1 MLSSGIKLKK
11 VQEQQEQ
18 QDKREPA
25 GNDVAS
31 ILSRRVAVEFTDSE
45 DDSEQDEKDW
55 SDWLTLA
62 FIQGSHVG
70 ILIVITEQKN
80 TEGWKHWS
88 N

>member
-1 MLSSGIKLKK
+1 MSSFPRTCLDHVWIVLSSGIKLKK

-55 SDWLTLA
+55 SD
-62 FIQGSHVG
+62 
-70 ILIVITEQKN
+70 
-80 TEGWKHWS
+80 
-88 N
+88 

>member
-1 MLSSGIKLKK
+1 MSSFPRTCLNHVWIVLSSGIKLKK

-55 SDWLTLA
+55 SD
-62 FIQGSHVG
+62 
-70 ILIVITEQKN
+70 
-80 TEGWKHWS
+80 
-88 N
+88 